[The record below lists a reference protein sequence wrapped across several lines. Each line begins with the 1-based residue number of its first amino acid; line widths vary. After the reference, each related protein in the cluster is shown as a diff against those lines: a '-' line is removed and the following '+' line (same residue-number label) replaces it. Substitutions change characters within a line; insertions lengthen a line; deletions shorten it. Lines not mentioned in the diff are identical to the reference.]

1 MGLNNFAISCNFH
14 PLAVLGVASVAAA
27 IVAVSCIL
35 KLTGKL
41 RRHFVRYSS
50 ACHVLWHSTLSVRKM
65 DQMKTLL
72 NFQTLCVRSWVFRFI
87 CCLPYFH
94 NYFLVCL
101 RCVVLLFMFLFVFF
115 FTFFCAK
122 KKRSFRFQLFATINN
137 THDDDDDELDA
148 IYHTRTTLPKIE
160 QSKWLKS
167 ENWRRVRAC
176 RTA

>member
-1 MGLNNFAISCNFH
+1 MADRCQSQIIRFSFAKFPLILTMGLNNFAISCNFH
-14 PLAVLGVASVAAA
+14 LLAVLG
-27 IVAVSCIL
+27 VAVSCIL

-122 KKRSFRFQLFATINN
+122 KKRSFRFQLFATIIILMMMMMMN
-137 THDDDDDELDA
+137 
-148 IYHTRTTLPKIE
+148 
-160 QSKWLKS
+160 
-167 ENWRRVRAC
+167 
-176 RTA
+176 